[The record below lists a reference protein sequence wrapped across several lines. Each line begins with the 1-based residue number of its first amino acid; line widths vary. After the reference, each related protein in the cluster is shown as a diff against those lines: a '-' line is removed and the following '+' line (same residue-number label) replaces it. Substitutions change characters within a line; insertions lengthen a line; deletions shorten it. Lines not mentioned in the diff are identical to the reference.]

1 MTSRRARRPSKAATL
16 KAGKAKITLPKL
28 KKGKYKLTIV
38 YTGDAKHLAS
48 KKTFTIKVVK

>member
-1 MTSRRARRPSKAATL
+1 MATL
-16 KAGKAKITLPKL
+16 KSGKAKITLPRL

-38 YTGDAKHLAS
+38 FKGDAKHLAN